1 MAEKPLHQ
9 PWAWLFG
16 TAIYDSKYSSS
27 RVPRLSFSFATAFAG
42 PRPVINERRLGPCT
56 RGALLIRACNILLC
70 HNKIMRIIIRKNPVK
85 CVSLRGSIRRFV
97 LYEVEQV
104 FKLTINAILN
114 WLLSY
119 SW

>member
-1 MAEKPLHQ
+1 MKE
-9 PWAWLFG
+9 
-16 TAIYDSKYSSS
+16 S
-27 RVPRLSFSFATAFAG
+27 
-42 PRPVINERRLGPCT
+42 LGPVREGRCSLG
-56 RGALLIRACNILLC
+56 RVIYVII
-70 HNKIMRIIIRKNPVK
+70 IMRIYNNNIRKNPVK